1 MATIRQITPTTWQG
15 EFNRQVFRITKA
27 SGGLI
32 LEHLTGDGRATKITA
47 DGEIKSLVR
56 FYNWHLASK
65 KDVSEL
71 PALFAVADGHKSE

>member
-15 EFNRQVFRITKA
+15 EFNRQAFRITKA
-27 SGGLI
+27 RDALT
-32 LEHLTGDGRATKITA
+32 LEHLTGDGKATKITA

-65 KDVSEL
+65 QDVSEL
-71 PALFAVADGHKSE
+71 PALFAVADGKREE